1 MSQVVFPDKTACFQA
16 LSDVRNDATATDW
29 ALFGYV
35 PGTKNHVVLEGT
47 GSGGLLELHSHLKG
61 DTIQYAYLRMT
72 DNYEGT
78 TTVKFIIILW
88 VGEKVKINTKA
99 LCATHKG
106 EVREMLGQSHIEL
119 YASTL
124 DDCSYSLIMEKVSDA
139 SGSANRVLTDDRTR
153 ASNTSHNQATSNIQ
167 RGTVGKDD
175 LIFPEEDEIRR
186 IIVAVRSDAIPTD
199 WVLVSYQ
206 GQTNTI
212 RLIGSGSGG
221 IEELK
226 GHLTDDNIYYGLLRV
241 TESVDEHLTV
251 KFVFINWL
259 GPKVSGFRKAK
270 ITTHKG
276 AITSFFGQYH
286 NDYETSDRH
295 ELTHDEIM
303 KRVSDASGTRSHV
316 KEADLSGLDYTAETP
331 IGQLQRGTT
340 PQTKKPSASPTV
352 QKEAPRSVQNIVTF
366 VGEDQIRHAIRAVRQ
381 DTDATDWV
389 VITYD
394 GPKSSNLILKG
405 SGSGGLEQLREHL
418 EVGAVSYGLLRR
430 TNDFDGHITVKFVLV
445 IHIDEKVPVIRKA
458 KIVTHKG
465 AITEFIGQYHVDV
478 TIASASEL
486 TEELIDTTVQHA
498 AGTAVHVK

>member
-1 MSQVVFPDKTACFQA
+1 MSQVVFPDKVACFQA
-16 LSDVRNDATATDW
+16 LSDVRNDATPTDW

-35 PGTKNHVVLEGT
+35 SGTKNHVVLEGT
-47 GSGGLLELHSHLKG
+47 GSGGLGELHSHLK
-61 DTIQYAYLRMT
+61 DDAVQYAYLRMT

-124 DDCSYSLIMEKVSDA
+124 DDCSVSLIMEKVSDA

-153 ASNTSHNQATSNIQ
+153 ATATQTSAQSNIQ

-175 LIFPEEDEIRR
+175 LVFPQEDEIRR
-186 IIVAVRSDAIPTD
+186 AIVSVRSDAQPEN

-206 GQTNTI
+206 GQTNSI
-212 RLIGSGSGG
+212 RLVGSGSGG
-221 IEELK
+221 VDELTS
-226 GHLTDDNIYYGLLRV
+226 HLTDDNIYYGLLRV
-241 TESVDEHLTV
+241 TEEVDEHQTV
-251 KFVFINWL
+251 KFVFIYWL
-259 GPKVSGFRKAK
+259 GPRVATFRKAK
-270 ITTHKG
+270 VTTHKG

-286 NDYETSDRH
+286 NDIETSDRS
-295 ELTHDEIM
+295 ELSLQEIM
-303 KRVSDASGTRSHV
+303 NKVSNASGTRSHV
-316 KEADLSGLDYTAETP
+316 KDADLSGLDYTAETP
-331 IGQLQRGTT
+331 IGQLQRAGTGTATRKTSTT
-340 PQTKKPSASPTV
+340 P

-366 VGEDQIRHAIRAVRQ
+366 VGEDHIRQTIFAVRR
-381 DTDATDWV
+381 DNDPTDWA

-405 SGSGGLEQLREHL
+405 SGSGGLEELREHL
-418 EVGAVSYGLLRR
+418 ESGAISYGILRR
-430 TNDFDGHITVKFVLV
+430 TNEFDGHITVKFVLI

-465 AITEFIGQYHVDV
+465 AITEFFGQYHCDV
-478 TIASASEL
+478 TVATPSEL
-486 TEELIDTTVQHA
+486 TEQLIDTTVQNA

>member
-1 MSQVVFPDKTACFQA
+1 MSQVVFPDKTSCFQA
-16 LSDVRNDATATDW
+16 LSDVRNDATPTDW

-35 PGTKNHVVLEGT
+35 AGTKNHIVLEGS
-47 GSGGLLELHSHLKG
+47 GSGGLPELHSRLK
-61 DTIQYAYLRMT
+61 DDSIQYGYLRMT

-78 TTVKFIIILW
+78 TTVKFIVILW

-153 ASNTSHNQATSNIQ
+153 SSAAHSPATSNIQ

-175 LIFPEEDEIRR
+175 LVFPEEDEIRR
-186 IIVAVRSDAIPTD
+186 TIVAVRADSQPED

-212 RLIGSGSGG
+212 RLVGSGSGG
-221 IEELK
+221 VDELK
-226 GHLTDDNIYYGLLRV
+226 SHLTDDNIYYGLLRV

-251 KFVFINWL
+251 KFVFIYFL
-259 GPKVSGFRKAK
+259 GPKVSTFRKAK
-270 ITTHKG
+270 VTTHKG

-286 NDYETSDRH
+286 NDFETSDHH
-295 ELTHDEIM
+295 ELTHQDIM
-303 KRVSDASGTRSHV
+303 KRVSAASGTANFV
-316 KEADLSGLDYTAETP
+316 KEADLSGLDYTADTP
-331 IGQLQRGTT
+331 VGQLQRAGTGVA
-340 PQTKKPSASPTV
+340 TKKSPAP
-352 QKEAPRSVQNIVTF
+352 QREAPRSVQNIVTF
-366 VGEDQIRHAIRAVRQ
+366 VGEEQIRQAIQAVRR
-381 DTDATDWV
+381 DNDPTDWAL
-389 VITYD
+389 ITYD
-394 GPKSSNLILKG
+394 GPKSSNLVLRG
-405 SGSGGLEQLREHL
+405 SGSGGFAELRDHL
-418 EVGAVSYGLLRR
+418 EVGGVSYGLLRR
-430 TNDFDGHITVKFVLV
+430 TNEFDGHVTVKFVLV

-465 AITEFIGQYHVDV
+465 AITEFFGQYHVDI
-478 TIASASEL
+478 TIASPSEL
-486 TEELIDTTVQHA
+486 TEELVDTTVQNA

>member
-61 DTIQYAYLRMT
+61 DTIQYGYLRMT

-206 GQTNTI
+206 
-212 RLIGSGSGG
+212 
-221 IEELK
+221 
-226 GHLTDDNIYYGLLRV
+226 
-241 TESVDEHLTV
+241 
-251 KFVFINWL
+251 
-259 GPKVSGFRKAK
+259 
-270 ITTHKG
+270 G